1 MSSMTVVVARESL
14 TSTGDAAGAAS
25 AVAAKIAM
33 ASLVNCM
40 LIGGGGGG
48 DGVDCYWFSCVVK
61 WCCELVIS

>member
-1 MSSMTVVVARESL
+1 MVARDSSKSAEE
-14 TSTGDAAGAAS
+14 AAGAAS

-40 LIGGGGGG
+40 LIGGGG

-61 WCCELVIS
+61 